1 MKLLTLAF
9 VTFVAF
15 AQEPAP
21 QAKSAPAP
29 KRVTRVMEF
38 ILDDGE
44 KMRKIAELF
53 AHRLQRIQVEPSV
66 GLLVMT
72 GWEED
77 VNEVEAAIK
86 RYYKPKPMEAGIGG
100 PPNRNFELV
109 LHILQ
114 ATSDGV
120 QSDVPSSLQPSVQQ
134 LRQLTNLTSF
144 RAIESQIV
152 RIRSGEKLVATG
164 ILRWPNAPVDSSPNY
179 EFEAVVKPRGVYIQC
194 DQLKFRARIPF
205 LNSNAKFQYTD
216 VAIQTAVDL
225 KPGQA
230 TIIGKTNASLKD
242 GSVMLVLTAKLVD

>member
-1 MKLLTLAF
+1 MKLLSLAF
-9 VTFVAF
+9 VAIAAF
-15 AQEPAP
+15 SQEAAP
-21 QAKSAPAP
+21 QPKAAPAP

-77 VNEVEAAIK
+77 VTEVEAAIK
-86 RYYKPKPMEAGIGG
+86 RYYKPKPMEAGISG

-114 ATSDGV
+114 GTSGEAL
-120 QSDVPSSLQPSVQQ
+120 SDVPSSLQATVQQ
-134 LRQLTNLTSF
+134 IKQVTNLSSF
-144 RAIESQIV
+144 RAIESQV
-152 RIRSGEKLVATG
+152 LRIRSGEKLFTNGV
-164 ILRWPNAPVDSSPNY
+164 LLWPNVPLDSSPGY
-179 EFEAVVKPRGVYIQC
+179 EFEAGVRPRGVYIQC
-194 DQLKFRARIPF
+194 DPLRFRARIPF
-205 LNSNAKFQYTD
+205 VTAGGKFQYTD

-230 TIIGKTNASLKD
+230 TVIGKTNASLKD
-242 GSVMLVLTAKLVD
+242 GSIILVLAAKFAD